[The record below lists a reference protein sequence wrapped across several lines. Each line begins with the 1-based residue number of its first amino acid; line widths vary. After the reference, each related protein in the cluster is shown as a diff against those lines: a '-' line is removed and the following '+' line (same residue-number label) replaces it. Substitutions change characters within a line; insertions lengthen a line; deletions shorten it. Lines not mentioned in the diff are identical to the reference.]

1 MDDSANAARVA
12 SGREP
17 FLSVVIPVY
26 NEEENV
32 PRLARAL
39 REALDGFGR
48 PWEAVLVND
57 GSGDATAERLD
68 GEAARDGRFVIVHLR
83 RNFGQSAAMAAGFD
97 EARGEVVAAMD
108 ADLQNDPQDLGKIIA
123 KLEEGYD
130 VVSGWRR
137 RRKDKYLT
145 RILPSRIANGL
156 ISWTTGVRLHD
167 YGCSLKAYRRE
178 VIKDVRLYGEMHRF
192 LPALCHWAGA
202 KIAEVEVEHHPRK
215 FGKSKYGL
223 SRTLRVVLDLMVVKF
238 LVGYSTMPIRVFGPP
253 GVVSF
258 GAGFIIA
265 AYLAWEK
272 LVRGASLANRPALML
287 AVLLMVIGV
296 QFVSM
301 GLLGELM
308 ARTYYESQGRKVYS
322 VRRVVR
328 GGAAE
333 E

>member
-1 MDDSANAARVA
+1 MSMQAPRIAE
-12 SGREP
+12 GEEP
-17 FLSVVIPVY
+17 YLSIVIPVY
-26 NEEENV
+26 NEEESV
-32 PRLARAL
+32 PRLAAAL
-39 REALDGFGR
+39 REALADF
-48 PWEAVLVND
+48 PQTWEAVLVND
-57 GSGDATAERLD
+57 GSRDATAERLD
-68 GEAARDGRFVIVHLR
+68 EEAARDGRFVIVHLR

-97 EARGEVVAAMD
+97 EARGAVVVAMD
-108 ADLQNDPQDLGKIIA
+108 ADLQNDPKDLGKMLA
-123 KLEEGYD
+123 KLDEGYD

-137 RRKDKYLT
+137 KRQDKYLT

-156 ISWTTGVRLHD
+156 ISWTTGVYLHD

-192 LPALCHWAGA
+192 LPALCYWAGG
-202 KIAEVEVEHHPRK
+202 KVAEIEVEHHPRR

-238 LVGYSTMPIRVFGPP
+238 LVGYSTMPIRAFGPP
-253 GVVSF
+253 GVASF
-258 GAGFIIA
+258 AVGLVMAV
-265 AYLAWEK
+265 YLAYEK
-272 LVRGASLANRPALML
+272 VAHGASLANRPALML

-296 QFVSM
+296 QFISM

-322 VRRVVR
+322 VRRIVR